1 MNRLRRD
8 DDADGRRHGE
18 TAPAVLRRRVPPR
31 PGRKRPRVV
40 MIADDTV
47 DGREMYSEYLR
58 QRGYVVVTAAD
69 GAAAIQVAHRHRP
82 DVIVMDLAM
91 PGLNGITATHRLK
104 DHPRTRRIPVIVLT
118 GYAFRAIQQGALE
131 AGADVFLTK
140 PCLPED
146 LERYV
151 RDLLDRHRRG

>member
-18 TAPAVLRRRVPPR
+18 TAPAVLRRRVPSR

-91 PGLNGITATHRLK
+91 PQFDGLTAIERIK
-104 DHPRTRRIPVIVLT
+104 QDPRGQRARVILLT
-118 GYAFRAIQQGALE
+118 GYPMDSVARAARELGV
-131 AGADVFLTK
+131 DTYLTK
-140 PCLPED
+140 PCMPHE
-146 LERYV
+146 LERHV
-151 RDLLDRHRRG
+151 DALRGPS